1 MNMMIGA
8 NFAFFSLPIAPC
20 FFKKKILQRNSN
32 CWQSDSWLLEDFILQ
47 GQQQATESTLECN
60 FPSRV
65 LTRSVF

>member
-1 MNMMIGA
+1 MNMMIRA
-8 NFAFFSLPIAPC
+8 NFVFFSLPIAPY
-20 FFKKKILQRNSN
+20 FLKKNLQRNSN

-47 GQQQATESTLECN
+47 GKQQATESALECN